1 LEEPAAATTSVDSG
15 VVARLVLVEDDAS
28 IAEPLMAALRREG
41 HDVDWSATGEKG
53 LATVGPETDLVL
65 LDLGL
70 PDLDGLEVCRRLRK
84 RLPDLPVLMLT
95 ARAEEVDAVVGLDA
109 GADDY
114 VTKPFRLAELM
125 ARIRAALRR
134 APAPAV
140 TTVQDVR
147 IDLAARR
154 AWRGDTELELS
165 AKEFDLLALLAGDA
179 GRAVTRDRI
188 MREVWDEH
196 WYGPTKTLDMHIS
209 WLRKKLGDD
218 PAAPRLITTL
228 RGVGFRFET
237 G

>member
-1 LEEPAAATTSVDSG
+1 L
-15 VVARLVLVEDDAS
+15 LLVEDDAS
-28 IAEPLMAALRREG
+28 IAEPLVAALQREG
-41 HDVDWSATGEKG
+41 HEVAWSSTGFNG
-53 LATVGPETDLVL
+53 LASAGPEVDLVL

-70 PDLDGLEVCRRLRK
+70 PDVDGLEVCRQLRK

-134 APAPAV
+134 APSPAV
-140 TTVQDVR
+140 TSVQDVR
-147 IDLAARR
+147 IDHAARR
-154 AWRGDTELELS
+154 AWRGDSELELS

>member
-1 LEEPAAATTSVDSG
+1 VTGHLPFPD
-15 VVARLVLVEDDAS
+15 VARLLLVEDDAS
-28 IAEPLMAALRREG
+28 IAEPLVAALQREG
-41 HDVDWSATGEKG
+41 HEVAWTPTGREG
-53 LATVGPETDLVL
+53 LAAAGPDTDLVL

-70 PDLDGLEVCRRLRK
+70 PDVDGLEVCRQIRT
-84 RLPDLPVLMLT
+84 RLPGLPVLMLT

-134 APAPAV
+134 APAATV
-140 TTVQDVR
+140 TSVQDVR
-147 IDLAARR
+147 IDHAARR
-154 AWRGDTELELS
+154 AWRADVELDLS
-165 AKEFDLLALLAGDA
+165 AKEFDLLAFLAGAA
-179 GRAVTRDRI
+179 GQAVTRDHI

-209 WLRKKLGDD
+209 WLRRKLGDD
-218 PAAPRLITTL
+218 PATPRLITTL

>member
-1 LEEPAAATTSVDSG
+1 M
-15 VVARLVLVEDDAS
+15 ARLLLVEDDAS

-41 HDVDWSATGEKG
+41 HEVAWSATGEDG
-53 LATVGPETDLVL
+53 LASAGPEVDLVL

-70 PDLDGLEVCRRLRK
+70 PDLDGLEVCRRLRQ
-84 RLPDLPVLMLT
+84 RLPEVPVLMLT

-134 APAPAV
+134 SPTPAV
-140 TTVQDVR
+140 TSVQDVR
-147 IDLAARR
+147 IDHAARR
-154 AWRGDTELELS
+154 AWRGEVELELS
-165 AKEFDLLALLAGDA
+165 AKEFDLLALLAADA

>member
-1 LEEPAAATTSVDSG
+1 VP
-15 VVARLVLVEDDAS
+15 RLLLVEDDPS
-28 IAEPLMAALRREG
+28 IAEPLVAALRREG
-41 HDVDWSATGEKG
+41 HDVVWSSTGADG
-53 LATVGPETDLVL
+53 LAAAGPEVDLVL

-70 PDLDGLEVCRRLRK
+70 PDIDGLEVCRRIRA

-134 APAPAV
+134 APATTV
-140 TTVQDVR
+140 TAVQDVR
-147 IDLAARR
+147 IDHAARR
-154 AWRGDTELELS
+154 AWRGDTELDLS
-165 AKEFDLLALLAGDA
+165 AKEFDLLALLAGSA
-179 GRAVTRDRI
+179 GQAVTRDRI

>member
-1 LEEPAAATTSVDSG
+1 L
-15 VVARLVLVEDDAS
+15 LLVEDDAS

-41 HDVDWSATGEKG
+41 HEVAWSPTGANG
-53 LATVGPETDLVL
+53 LATAGPEVDLVL

-70 PDLDGLEVCRRLRK
+70 PDVDGLEVCRQLRK

-134 APAPAV
+134 APSPAV
-140 TTVQDVR
+140 TSVQDVR
-147 IDLAARR
+147 IDHAARR
-154 AWRGDTELELS
+154 AWRGESELELS

>member
-1 LEEPAAATTSVDSG
+1 MP
-15 VVARLVLVEDDAS
+15 RLLLVEDDPS
-28 IAEPLMAALRREG
+28 IAEPLMAALQREG
-41 HDVDWSATGEKG
+41 HEVAWSSSGVQG
-53 LATVGPETDLVL
+53 LAAVGPEVDLVL

-70 PDLDGLEVCRRLRK
+70 PDIDGLEVCRQIRA

-134 APAPAV
+134 APAAAV
-140 TTVQDVR
+140 TSVQDIR
-147 IDLAARR
+147 IDHAARR
-154 AWRGDTELELS
+154 AWRGEVELDLS
-165 AKEFDLLALLAGDA
+165 AKEFDLLALLAGSA
-179 GRAVTRDRI
+179 GQAVTRDRI

>member
-1 LEEPAAATTSVDSG
+1 
-15 VVARLVLVEDDAS
+15 VA
-28 IAEPLMAALRREG
+28 
-41 HDVDWSATGEKG
+41 WSPTGANG
-53 LATVGPETDLVL
+53 LATAGPEVDLVL

-70 PDLDGLEVCRRLRK
+70 PDVDGLEVCRQLRK

-134 APAPAV
+134 APSPAV
-140 TTVQDVR
+140 TSVQDVR
-147 IDLAARR
+147 IDHAARR
-154 AWRGDTELELS
+154 AWRGDSELELS

>member
-1 LEEPAAATTSVDSG
+1 LAAA
-15 VVARLVLVEDDAS
+15 
-28 IAEPLMAALRREG
+28 
-41 HDVDWSATGEKG
+41 
-53 LATVGPETDLVL
+53 GPETDLVL

-70 PDLDGLEVCRRLRK
+70 PDLDGLEVCRRLRS

-134 APAPAV
+134 IPAAAV
-140 TTVQDVR
+140 TAVQDVR
-147 IDLAARR
+147 IDHAARR
-154 AWRGDTELELS
+154 AWRGDAELELS
-165 AKEFDLLALLAGDA
+165 PKEFDLLALLAADA

-209 WLRKKLGDD
+209 WLRRKLGDD

>member
-1 LEEPAAATTSVDSG
+1 
-15 VVARLVLVEDDAS
+15 
-28 IAEPLMAALRREG
+28 
-41 HDVDWSATGEKG
+41 
-53 LATVGPETDLVL
+53 
-65 LDLGL
+65 
-70 PDLDGLEVCRRLRK
+70 
-84 RLPDLPVLMLT
+84 
-95 ARAEEVDAVVGLDA
+95 
-109 GADDY
+109 

-134 APAPAV
+134 VPATSTV
-140 TTVQDVR
+140 TSVQDVR
-147 IDLAARR
+147 IDHPARR
-154 AWRGDTELELS
+154 AWRGDVELELS
-165 AKEFDLLALLAGDA
+165 AKEFDLLALLAADA

>member
-1 LEEPAAATTSVDSG
+1 
-15 VVARLVLVEDDAS
+15 VARLLLVEDDAS
-28 IAEPLMAALRREG
+28 IAEPLVAALRREG
-41 HDVDWSATGEKG
+41 HDVAWSATGENG
-53 LATVGPETDLVL
+53 LAVAGPETDLVL

-70 PDLDGLEVCRRLRK
+70 PDLDGLEVCRRLRC
-84 RLPDLPVLMLT
+84 RLPYLPVLMLT

-134 APAPAV
+134 IPAAAV
-140 TTVQDVR
+140 TAVQDVR
-147 IDLAARR
+147 IDHAARR
-154 AWRGDTELELS
+154 AWRGDAELELS
-165 AKEFDLLALLAGDA
+165 PKEFDLLALLAADA

-209 WLRKKLGDD
+209 WLRRKLGDD

>member
-1 LEEPAAATTSVDSG
+1 
-15 VVARLVLVEDDAS
+15 VARLLLVEDDAS
-28 IAEPLMAALRREG
+28 IAEPLVAALRREG
-41 HDVDWSATGEKG
+41 HDVAWSATGENG
-53 LATVGPETDLVL
+53 LASAGPETDLVL

-70 PDLDGLEVCRRLRK
+70 PDLDGLEVCRRLRI

-134 APAPAV
+134 IPAPAV

-147 IDLAARR
+147 VDHAARR
-154 AWRGDTELELS
+154 AWRGDAELELS
-165 AKEFDLLALLAGDA
+165 PKEFDLLALLAADA

-209 WLRKKLGDD
+209 WLRRKLGDD

>member
-1 LEEPAAATTSVDSG
+1 L
-15 VVARLVLVEDDAS
+15 LLVEDDPS
-28 IAEPLMAALRREG
+28 IAEPLVAALRREG
-41 HDVDWSATGEKG
+41 HEVAWSPTGVDG
-53 LATVGPETDLVL
+53 LASVGPEVDLVL

-70 PDLDGLEVCRRLRK
+70 PDVDGLEVCRQLRK

-134 APAPAV
+134 VPVATAV

-147 IDLAARR
+147 IDHAARR
-154 AWRGDTELELS
+154 AWRGDAELELS
-165 AKEFDLLALLAGDA
+165 AKEFDLLAVLAADA

>member
-1 LEEPAAATTSVDSG
+1 M
-15 VVARLVLVEDDAS
+15 ARLLLVEDDAS
-28 IAEPLMAALRREG
+28 IAEPLVAALRREG
-41 HDVDWSATGEKG
+41 HDVAWSATGENG
-53 LATVGPETDLVL
+53 LAAAGPETDLVL

-70 PDLDGLEVCRRLRK
+70 PDLDGLEVCRRLRS

-134 APAPAV
+134 IPAAAV
-140 TTVQDVR
+140 TAVQDVR
-147 IDLAARR
+147 IDHAARR
-154 AWRGDTELELS
+154 AWRGDAELELS
-165 AKEFDLLALLAGDA
+165 PKEFDLLALLAADA

-209 WLRKKLGDD
+209 WLRRKLGDD

>member
-1 LEEPAAATTSVDSG
+1 M
-15 VVARLVLVEDDAS
+15 ARLLLVEDDAS
-28 IAEPLMAALRREG
+28 IAEPLVAALRREG
-41 HDVDWSATGEKG
+41 HEVAWSPTGVDG
-53 LATVGPETDLVL
+53 LASVGPEVDLVL

-70 PDLDGLEVCRRLRK
+70 PDVDGLEVCRQLRK

-114 VTKPFRLAELM
+114 VTKPFRLAELL

-134 APAPAV
+134 APSPAV
-140 TTVQDVR
+140 TSVQDVR
-147 IDLAARR
+147 IDHAARR
-154 AWRGDTELELS
+154 AWRGDSELELS

-209 WLRKKLGDD
+209 WLRQKLGDD

>member
-1 LEEPAAATTSVDSG
+1 VTVIRFDDVP
-15 VVARLVLVEDDAS
+15 RLLLVEDDPS

-41 HDVDWSATGEKG
+41 HEVTWSPTGAEG
-53 LATVGPETDLVL
+53 LEAAGPEVDLVL

-70 PDLDGLEVCRRLRK
+70 PDIDGLEICRQIRT

-134 APAPAV
+134 APAATV
-140 TTVQDVR
+140 TSVQDVR
-147 IDLAARR
+147 IDHAARR
-154 AWRGDTELELS
+154 AWRGEVELDLS

-188 MREVWDEH
+188 MKEVWDEH

>member
-1 LEEPAAATTSVDSG
+1 M
-15 VVARLVLVEDDAS
+15 ARLLLVEDDAS
-28 IAEPLMAALRREG
+28 IAEPLVAALRREG
-41 HDVDWSATGEKG
+41 HEVAWSPTGANG
-53 LATVGPETDLVL
+53 LASVGPEVDLVL

-70 PDLDGLEVCRRLRK
+70 PDLDGLEVCRQLRQ
-84 RLPDLPVLMLT
+84 RLPDMPVLMLT

-134 APAPAV
+134 APTPAV
-140 TTVQDVR
+140 TVVQDVR
-147 IDLAARR
+147 IDRAARR
-154 AWRGDTELELS
+154 AWRGDAELELS

-218 PAAPRLITTL
+218 PSAPRLITTL

>member
-1 LEEPAAATTSVDSG
+1 M
-15 VVARLVLVEDDAS
+15 ARLHLVEDDAS

-41 HDVDWSATGEKG
+41 HDVAWSSTGANG
-53 LATVGPETDLVL
+53 LETVGPDTDLLL

-70 PDLDGLEVCRRLRK
+70 PDLDGLEVCRRIRE
-84 RLPDLPVLMLT
+84 RLPDLPVVMLT

-134 APAPAV
+134 APAPDV
-140 TTVQDVR
+140 TRVQDVR
-147 IDLAARR
+147 IDHAARR
-154 AWRGDTELELS
+154 AWRGDQELDLS
-165 AKEFDLLALLAGDA
+165 AKEFDLLALLAADA

-218 PAAPRLITTL
+218 PSAPRLITTL

>member
-1 LEEPAAATTSVDSG
+1 M
-15 VVARLVLVEDDAS
+15 ARLLLVEDDAS
-28 IAEPLMAALRREG
+28 IAEPLVAALRREG
-41 HDVDWSATGEKG
+41 HEVAWSPTGANG
-53 LATVGPETDLVL
+53 LASAGPEVDLVL

-70 PDLDGLEVCRRLRK
+70 PDVDGLEVCRQLRK

-134 APAPAV
+134 APNPAV
-140 TTVQDVR
+140 SSVQDVR
-147 IDLAARR
+147 IDHAARR
-154 AWRGDTELELS
+154 AWRGDAELELS

>member
-1 LEEPAAATTSVDSG
+1 L
-15 VVARLVLVEDDAS
+15 LLVEDDAS
-28 IAEPLMAALRREG
+28 IAEPLVAALRREG
-41 HDVDWSATGEKG
+41 HEVAWSPTGVDG
-53 LATVGPETDLVL
+53 LASVGPEVDLVL

-70 PDLDGLEVCRRLRK
+70 PDVDGLEVCRQLRK

-134 APAPAV
+134 APSPAV
-140 TTVQDVR
+140 TSVQDVR
-147 IDLAARR
+147 IDHAARR
-154 AWRGDTELELS
+154 AWRGDSELELS

>member
-1 LEEPAAATTSVDSG
+1 
-15 VVARLVLVEDDAS
+15 VARVLLVEDDAS
-28 IAEPLMAALRREG
+28 IAEPLMAALSREG
-41 HDVDWSATGEKG
+41 HEVAWSSTGSSG
-53 LATVGPETDLVL
+53 LAAAGPETDLVL

-70 PDLDGLEVCRRLRK
+70 PDVDGLEVCRQLRQ

-134 APAPAV
+134 APAGAPQL

-147 IDLAARR
+147 IDHAARR
-154 AWRGDTELELS
+154 AWRGDVELELS

-188 MREVWDEH
+188 MKEVWDEH

-228 RGVGFRFET
+228 RGVGFRFES

>member
-1 LEEPAAATTSVDSG
+1 VP
-15 VVARLVLVEDDAS
+15 RLLLVEDDPS
-28 IAEPLMAALRREG
+28 IAEPLVAALRREG
-41 HDVDWSATGEKG
+41 HDVAWSSTGADG
-53 LATVGPETDLVL
+53 LAAAGPEVDLVL

-70 PDLDGLEVCRRLRK
+70 PDIDGLEVCRQIRA

-134 APAPAV
+134 APAATV
-140 TTVQDVR
+140 TSVQDVR
-147 IDLAARR
+147 IDHAARR
-154 AWRGDTELELS
+154 AWRGDVELDLS
-165 AKEFDLLALLAGDA
+165 AKEFDLLALLAGAA
-179 GRAVTRDRI
+179 GQAVTRDRI

>member
-1 LEEPAAATTSVDSG
+1 L
-15 VVARLVLVEDDAS
+15 LLVEDDAS
-28 IAEPLMAALRREG
+28 IAEPLVAALRREG
-41 HDVDWSATGEKG
+41 HEVAWSPTGAIG
-53 LATVGPETDLVL
+53 LASAGPEVDLVL

-70 PDLDGLEVCRRLRK
+70 PDLDGLEVCRQLRQ

-140 TTVQDVR
+140 ISVQDVR
-147 IDLAARR
+147 IDHAARR
-154 AWRGDTELELS
+154 AWRGDSELELS

-218 PAAPRLITTL
+218 PAAPHLITTL

>member
-1 LEEPAAATTSVDSG
+1 VTAVTRFDDVP
-15 VVARLVLVEDDAS
+15 RLLLVEDDPS
-28 IAEPLMAALRREG
+28 IAELLVAALRREG
-41 HDVDWSATGEKG
+41 HEVTWSPTGAEG
-53 LATVGPETDLVL
+53 LEAAGPEVDLVL

-70 PDLDGLEVCRRLRK
+70 PDIDGLEICRQIRA
-84 RLPDLPVLMLT
+84 RLPELPVLMLT

-134 APAPAV
+134 APATTV
-140 TTVQDVR
+140 TSVQDVR
-147 IDLAARR
+147 TDHAARR
-154 AWRGDTELELS
+154 AWRGDVELDLS
-165 AKEFDLLALLAGDA
+165 AKEFDLLALLAAHA

-218 PAAPRLITTL
+218 PAAPQLITTL

>member
-1 LEEPAAATTSVDSG
+1 M
-15 VVARLVLVEDDAS
+15 ARLLLVEDDAS
-28 IAEPLMAALRREG
+28 IAEPLVAALQREG
-41 HDVDWSATGEKG
+41 HDVAWSPTGQKG
-53 LATVGPETDLVL
+53 LASVGPETDLVL

-70 PDLDGLEVCRRLRK
+70 PDVDGLEVCRQLRQ

-125 ARIRAALRR
+125 ARSRAALRR

-140 TTVQDVR
+140 ITVQDVR

-154 AWRGDTELELS
+154 AWRGDAELDLS
-165 AKEFDLLALLAGDA
+165 AKEFDLLALLAGEA

>member
-1 LEEPAAATTSVDSG
+1 VDSSLEFEG
-15 VVARLVLVEDDAS
+15 VARLLLVEDDAS
-28 IAEPLMAALRREG
+28 IAEPLMAALQREG
-41 HDVDWSATGEKG
+41 HEVSWSATGANG
-53 LATVGPETDLVL
+53 LASAGPDV
-65 LDLGL
+65 
-70 PDLDGLEVCRRLRK
+70 DGVEVCRQLRR

-134 APAPAV
+134 TPAPTI

-147 IDLAARR
+147 IDHAARR
-154 AWRGDTELELS
+154 AWRGQTELDLS
-165 AKEFDLLALLAGDA
+165 AKEFDLLALLAAEA
-179 GRAVTRDRI
+179 GRAVTRERI